1 MMKKN
6 GPRDRFYAVLRVF
19 LGFLAIF
26 CLLLME
32 RKGITYESVDTGGEL
47 LSAEQTPVNKPLSET
62 AACLLLVNSQNE
74 NSVAAR
80 EEYEQILTDMRIA
93 YQVQDIQDQETMPDF
108 DDFRTVVLLLPDV

>member
-1 MMKKN
+1 M
-6 GPRDRFYAVLRVF
+6 
-19 LGFLAIF
+19 
-26 CLLLME
+26 
-32 RKGITYESVDTGGEL
+32 
-47 LSAEQTPVNKPLSET
+47 NKPLSET

-108 DDFRTVVLLLPDV
+108 DDFRTVVLLLPDVSPLGDRLLSLCDWVSSIPAMILNWCRISGSGTSLCWAETGAIPSMIPMKPR